1 MKRIERKIHRPV
13 WRRVIKIVIIIVLT
27 PLLLLVGLVIYVMLA
42 SGSPSI
48 GHWETDDKRKQY
60 TDTYEQALQTLP
72 APSAQYDVSTDFGTV
87 RVYMW
92 TNDTVKDKTPV
103 VLLPGRTAG
112 VPMWYAN
119 LPYLITERPV
129 YALDAIGDAGMSVQ
143 TKVIKTNADQA
154 QYLEQTFDS
163 LKITKLHL
171 VGHSFGGYN
180 AANYATRYP
189 DRVASLSLIEPVFV
203 LGGVQPALMLK
214 LIIATLPG
222 TPKSWMENA
231 VADIS
236 GETSYDSSDPI
247 QRMIKE
253 GADYYKSSLPSPET
267 ITAEQALNW
276 SMPVYFAMAQNSTKL
291 HDSAKIAQLAQQSIK
306 SAETKLWQDATH
318 SLPMEYPKDISAA
331 ILSNANRVE

>member
-1 MKRIERKIHRPV
+1 MKQIEQKIHRPV
-13 WRRVIKIVIIIVLT
+13 WRRVIKIVVIIILT
-27 PLLLLVGLVIYVMLA
+27 PLLLLVGFVIYVMFA

-48 GHWETDDKRKQY
+48 GHWETDEKRKQY
-60 TDTYEQALQTLP
+60 ADTYEQALQTLP
-72 APSAQYDVSTDFGTV
+72 APSAQYDVPTDFGTV

-92 TNDTVKDKTPV
+92 SNDAVKDKTPV

-112 VPMWYAN
+112 APMWYAN
-119 LPYLITERPV
+119 LPYLMTERPV

-143 TKVIKTNADQA
+143 TKAIETNADQA
-154 QYLEQTFDS
+154 KYLEQTFDY
-163 LKITKLHL
+163 LKVAKLNL

-189 DRVASLSLIEPVFV
+189 KRVASLSLIEPVFV
-203 LGGVQPALMLK
+203 LDGVQPMLMLK

-222 TPKSWMENA
+222 APKSWMDSA
-231 VADIS
+231 TADIS

-253 GADYYKSSLPSPET
+253 GGDYYKSSLPSPEM
-267 ITAEQALNW
+267 ISSEQASNW
-276 SMPVYFAMAQNSTKL
+276 SMPVYVAMAQNSTKL
-291 HDSAKIAQLAQQSIK
+291 HDSVKIAQLAQQNIK
-306 SAETKLWQDATH
+306 SSEVKIWQDATH

-331 ILSNANRVE
+331 ILSNATRAE